1 MAINIEKTLKKFG
14 KKVKLERVRYDL
26 SQEKLA
32 ELADIHVTTLG
43 LIENGKMAPSLKAI
57 VKIANALGVT
67 LCTIM
72 NIDE

>member
-1 MAINIEKTLKKFG
+1 
-14 KKVKLERVRYDL
+14 VRYDL

-43 LIENGKMAPSLKAI
+43 LIENGKMAPSLKTI

-67 LCTIM
+67 LCAIM